1 MSLEDILKEVQNSYL
16 FEKEVTIKGIKYKL
30 KVLTLGEEKIA
41 NAVIDGLQVEDTDQY
56 VKEVRIEILS
66 RSISEIKGERIPDI
80 VDTPDGKKDKS
91 IYLKGFLIKLPD
103 MLLQKL
109 FSTYLDVKEQAEE
122 SIESEMQYD
131 WFKTPEQ
138 RQKEYNE
145 EREREESERKAEEKT
160 AKKEEKSESDEDVED
175 IKLRKVNEAKEPE
188 IPPESPNK

>member
-160 AKKEEKSESDEDVED
+160 AKEEEKSESDEDVED